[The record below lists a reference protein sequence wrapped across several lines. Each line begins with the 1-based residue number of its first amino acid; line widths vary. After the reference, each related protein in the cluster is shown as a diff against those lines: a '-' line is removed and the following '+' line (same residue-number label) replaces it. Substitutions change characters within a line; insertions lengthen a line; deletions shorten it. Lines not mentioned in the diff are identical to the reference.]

1 MEPGSVEAR
10 VHEVMHQLTSAEK
23 RVARGLLSNYPTI
36 GFAPVAE
43 FSRQAGA
50 SAATALRFVAQLGFG
65 SYPEFQR
72 ALRQELEERVKSPLQ
87 RSLAR
92 PPRPDRDENFLDR
105 FVSQAVDNLRATAA
119 RIPSSEFEAV
129 CARLA
134 EGRGGCHLFG
144 GRFTDAIAMY
154 MEAHLRLVRPGV
166 RRLDGRTSSRADQLL
181 DVRAGDVAIVFDV
194 RRYDPQLVETARSLA
209 SRRAFVVL
217 ITDAWIS
224 PVSRHAKIVLPCETA
239 TDRTWDA
246 NLALFAATEAIIART
261 TELCWSAAAKRI
273 GSNEGAGP

>member
-10 VHEVMHQLTSAEK
+10 IHEAMHRLTAAEK
-23 RVARGLLSNYPTI
+23 RVARGLLANYPTI

-43 FSRQAGA
+43 FSRQSGA
-50 SAATALRFVAQLGFG
+50 SAATALRFIAQLGYG
-65 SYPEFQR
+65 SYAEFQR

-92 PPRPDRDENFLDR
+92 PPRPDHDADFLDR
-105 FVSQAVDNLRATAA
+105 FVRQAVDNLLASAA

-134 EGRGGCHLFG
+134 DNKGACHLFG
-144 GRFTDAIAMY
+144 GRFTDAVAAY
-154 MEAHLRLVRPGV
+154 MEAHLRLIRPGV
-166 RRLDGRTSSRADQLL
+166 RRLEGRSASRSDQLL

-194 RRYDPQLVETARSLA
+194 RRYDPELAEAAAGLA
-209 SRRAFVVL
+209 SRRVFVVL
-217 ITDAWIS
+217 VTDAWIS

-239 TDRTWDA
+239 MDRIWDA
-246 NLALFAATEAIIART
+246 NVAVFAMVEAIIART
-261 TELCWSAAAKRI
+261 TELAWSTASKRI
-273 GSNEGAGP
+273 GSSEVA

>member
-10 VHEVMHQLTSAEK
+10 IHEAMHRLTAAEK
-23 RVARGLLSNYPTI
+23 RVARGLLANYPTI

-50 SAATALRFVAQLGFG
+50 SAATALRFVSQLGYG

-92 PPRPDRDENFLDR
+92 PPRADRDENFLDR
-105 FVSQAVDNLRATAA
+105 FVNQAVENLRTTAA
-119 RIPSSEFEAV
+119 HTPSSEFEAV

-134 EGRGGCHLFG
+134 EGKGGCHLFG
-144 GRFTDAIAMY
+144 GRFTDAIAAY

-166 RRLDGRTSSRADQLL
+166 RRLEARAASRADQLL

-194 RRYDPQLVETARSLA
+194 RRYDPQLAETAAALA
-209 SRRAFVVL
+209 AKRAFLVL

-224 PVSRHAKIVLPCETA
+224 PASRFAKTVLPCETA
-239 TDRTWDA
+239 VDRTWDA
-246 NLALFAATEAIIART
+246 NLALFAMVEAIIART
-261 TELCWSAAAKRI
+261 TELAWSSASRRI
-273 GSNEGAGP
+273 GSSEQV

>member
-10 VHEVMHQLTSAEK
+10 IHEAMHRLTAAEK
-23 RVARGLLSNYPTI
+23 RVARGLLANYPTI

-43 FSRQAGA
+43 FSKEAGA
-50 SAATALRFVAQLGFG
+50 SAATALRFVAQLGYG

-87 RSLAR
+87 RSQAR

-105 FVSQAVDNLRATAA
+105 FVAQAVDNLRTSAA

-129 CARLA
+129 CARIA

-144 GRFTDAIAMY
+144 GRFTDAIAAY

-166 RRLDGRTSSRADQLL
+166 RRLEGRTASRADQLL
-181 DVRAGDVAIVFDV
+181 DVRSGDIVVVFDV
-194 RRYDPQLVETARSLA
+194 RRYDPQLMETAASLA
-209 SRRAFVVL
+209 ARHVFLVL
-217 ITDAWIS
+217 VTDGWIS
-224 PVSRHAKIVLPCETA
+224 PVSRYAKLVLPCETGV
-239 TDRTWDA
+239 DRTWDA
-246 NLALFAATEAIIART
+246 NVALFALVEAIIART
-261 TELCWSAAAKRI
+261 TELAWSTASRRI
-273 GSNEGAGP
+273 GSNEQA

>member
-10 VHEVMHQLTSAEK
+10 VHEAMHRLTAAEK

-43 FSRQAGA
+43 FSKQAGA

-92 PPRPDRDENFLDR
+92 PPRADRDDNFLDR
-105 FVSQAVDNLRATAA
+105 FFGQSVENLRATAA
-119 RIPSSEFEAV
+119 RIPNSEFEAV

-134 EGRGGCHLFG
+134 EGKGSCHLFG
-144 GRFTDAIAMY
+144 GRFTDAMAAY
-154 MEAHLRLVRPGV
+154 LEAHLRLIRPGV
-166 RRLDGRTSSRADQLL
+166 RRLDGRTSSRTDQLL
-181 DVRAGDVAIVFDV
+181 DVRPGDIAIVYDV
-194 RRYDPQLVETARSLA
+194 RRYDPQLVEAAASLA
-209 SRRAFVVL
+209 ARRVFVVL

-224 PVSRHAKIVLPCETA
+224 PVSRYAKIVLPCETA
-239 TDRTWDA
+239 VDRTWDA
-246 NLALFAATEAIIART
+246 NTALFATTEAIIART
-261 TELCWSAAAKRI
+261 TELCWSSASKRM
-273 GSNEGAGP
+273 GSSEGA